1 MKIWTNSIPRN
12 WSHVYGLSALI
23 VDGRPAEYG
32 SGPAEAGRHSADPL
46 LSDSRVALGEKQ
58 PGSGSTRPLFDHP
71 PGRPVAGIVRLPVAD
86 ARWEKPAAPESGCRR
101 NFGHIVPRAEGGIAS
116 RAILVGIEVMTTEL
130 EMVVDPTVGGEET
143 RRMTR

>member
-1 MKIWTNSIPRN
+1 MSEAKIDEFPCIFPASREFRVSRDGFARDCLLQQRVCEPSVIGAVTRGAATRN
-12 WSHVYGLSALI
+12 TVTFG
-23 VDGRPAEYG
+23 
-32 SGPAEAGRHSADPL
+32 
-46 LSDSRVALGEKQ
+46 
-58 PGSGSTRPLFDHP
+58 
-71 PGRPVAGIVRLPVAD
+71 GIVRLPVAD